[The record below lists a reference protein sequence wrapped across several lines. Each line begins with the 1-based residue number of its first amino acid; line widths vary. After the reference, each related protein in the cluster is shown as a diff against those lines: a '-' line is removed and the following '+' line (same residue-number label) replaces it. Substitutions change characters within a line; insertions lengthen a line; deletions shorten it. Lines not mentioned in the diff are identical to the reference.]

1 MMWGYYGA
9 WGWLGPLMMLLFWI
23 LVIGGVVLILRAWW
37 PRLAGPRPGDES
49 ALEILRKRY
58 ARGEISREEFD
69 EMRRD
74 LEGNAS
80 R

>member
-9 WGWLGPLMMLLFWI
+9 WGWLGPLMMLLFWM
-23 LVIGGVVLILRAWW
+23 LAIGGVVLIVRAWW
-37 PRLAGPRPGDES
+37 PRSAGPRQGDES
-49 ALEILRKRY
+49 ALDILRKRY
-58 ARGEISREEFD
+58 ARGEISHEEFD